1 MIEFDEEQPRKQ
13 FETLVP
19 LINVVFL
26 LLIFFLLAGT
36 MQPAENVAVSLPE
49 GALNDRE
56 REVPTTLIVEADG
69 FVWLGDRPTDAKFA
83 VKLVEQ
89 YLSEEGTKRVAIKA
103 DADAPAEAV
112 LELME
117 GLREAGV
124 EQVTIMTERSGS

>member
-1 MIEFDEEQPRKQ
+1 MIEFDEEPPRRQ

-36 MQPAENVAVSLPE
+36 MTPAENVAVSLPE
-49 GALNDRE
+49 GTLNDRE
-56 REVPTTLIVEADG
+56 QDVPTTLIVEADG
-69 FVWLGDRPTDAKFA
+69 FVWLGERVMDAKLSGA
-83 VKLVEQ
+83 MVEKH
-89 YLSEEGTKRVAIKA
+89 LKDTNTKRVAIKA

-112 LELME
+112 LQLME

-124 EQVTIMTERSGS
+124 EQVTIMTERGS

>member
-56 REVPTTLIVEADG
+56 RDVPTTLIVEADG

-83 VKLVEQ
+83 GKLVEQ

>member
-1 MIEFDEEQPRKQ
+1 MIEFDEEPPRRH

-36 MQPAENVAVSLPE
+36 MTPAENVAVSLPE
-49 GALNDRE
+49 GTLNDRE
-56 REVPTTLIVEADG
+56 QDVPTTLIVEADG
-69 FVWLGDRPTDAKFA
+69 FVWLGERVMDAKLSGA
-83 VKLVEQ
+83 MVEKH
-89 YLSEEGTKRVAIKA
+89 LKDTNTKRVAIKA

-112 LELME
+112 LQLME

-124 EQVTIMTERSGS
+124 EQVTIMTERGS

>member
-1 MIEFDEEQPRKQ
+1 MIEFDEEPPRRQ

-36 MQPAENVAVSLPE
+36 MQPAEKIAVSLPE
-49 GALNDRE
+49 GTLNDRE
-56 REVPTTLIVEADG
+56 RDVPTTLIVEADG
-69 FVWLGDRPTDAKFA
+69 FVWLGDRVMDAK
-83 VKLVEQ
+83 LSGHMVEKF
-89 YLSEEGTKRVAIKA
+89 LGDEGTKRVSIKA

-112 LELME
+112 LQLME

-124 EQVTIMTERSGS
+124 EQVTILTEQGS

>member
-1 MIEFDEEQPRKQ
+1 MIDFDEEPPRRQ

-36 MQPAENVAVSLPE
+36 MQPSENIAVALPE
-49 GALNDRE
+49 GVLNDRE
-56 REVPTTLIVEADG
+56 KDVPTTLTVEADG
-69 FVWLGDRPTDAKFA
+69 FIWLGDRVMDAK
-83 VKLVEQ
+83 
-89 YLSEEGTKRVAIKA
+89 LSGVMMEKHLKDTNTKRVAIKA
-103 DADAPAEAV
+103 DANAPADAV

-124 EQVTIMTERSGS
+124 EQVTIMTERGS

>member
-1 MIEFDEEQPRKQ
+1 MIDFDEEPPRRQ

-36 MQPAENVAVSLPE
+36 MQPSENIAVSLPE

-56 REVPTTLIVEADG
+56 KDVPTTLIVEADG
-69 FVWLGDRPTDAKFA
+69 FIWLGDRVMDAK
-83 VKLVEQ
+83 
-89 YLSEEGTKRVAIKA
+89 LSGVMMEKHLKDSNTKRVAIKA
-103 DADAPAEAV
+103 DANAPADAV

-124 EQVTIMTERSGS
+124 EQVTIMTERGS

>member
-1 MIEFDEEQPRKQ
+1 PRKQ

-56 REVPTTLIVEADG
+56 SDVPTTLIVEADG
-69 FVWLGDRPTDAKFA
+69 SVWLGDRPTDAKFA
-83 VKLVEQ
+83 AHLVEKF
-89 YLSEEGTKRVAIKA
+89 LDDEGAKRVAIKA

>member
-1 MIEFDEEQPRKQ
+1 MIDFDEEPPRRQ

-36 MQPAENVAVSLPE
+36 MKPSENVAVSLPE

-56 REVPTTLIVEADG
+56 QDVPTTLIVEADG
-69 FVWLGDRPTDAKFA
+69 FIWLGDRVMDAKLSG
-83 VKLVEQ
+83 VMVEKH
-89 YLSEEGTKRVAIKA
+89 LKDTNTKRVAIKA
-103 DADAPAEAV
+103 DANAPADAV

-124 EQVTIMTERSGS
+124 EQVTIMTERGS

>member
-1 MIEFDEEQPRKQ
+1 MIEFDEEPPRRQ

-36 MQPAENVAVSLPE
+36 MKPAEDVAVSLPE
-49 GALNDRE
+49 GMLNDRE
-56 REVPTTLIVEADG
+56 QEVPTTLIVEADG
-69 FVWLGDRPTDAKFA
+69 FVWLGDRVMDAKLSG
-83 VKLVEQ
+83 VMVEKH
-89 YLSEEGTKRVAIKA
+89 LKDTNTKRVAIKA

-112 LELME
+112 LQLME

-124 EQVTIMTERSGS
+124 EQVTILTERGQ

>member
-83 VKLVEQ
+83 GKLVEQ

>member
-1 MIEFDEEQPRKQ
+1 MIDFDEEPPRRQ

-36 MQPAENVAVSLPE
+36 MQPSENIAVSLPE

-56 REVPTTLIVEADG
+56 KDVPTTLIVEADG
-69 FVWLGDRPTDAKFA
+69 FIWLGDRVMDAK
-83 VKLVEQ
+83 
-89 YLSEEGTKRVAIKA
+89 LSGVMMEKHLKDTNTKRVAIKA
-103 DADAPAEAV
+103 DANAPADAV

-124 EQVTIMTERSGS
+124 EQVTIMTERGS

>member
-56 REVPTTLIVEADG
+56 REVPTTLIVEANG

-83 VKLVEQ
+83 GKLIEQ

>member
-1 MIEFDEEQPRKQ
+1 MIDFDEEPPRRQ

-36 MQPAENVAVSLPE
+36 MQPSENIAVALPE

-56 REVPTTLIVEADG
+56 KDVPTTLIVEADG
-69 FVWLGDRPTDAKFA
+69 FIWLGDRVMDAK
-83 VKLVEQ
+83 
-89 YLSEEGTKRVAIKA
+89 LSGVMMEKHLKDSNTKRVAIKA
-103 DADAPAEAV
+103 DANAPADAV

-124 EQVTIMTERSGS
+124 EQVTIMTERGS

>member
-1 MIEFDEEQPRKQ
+1 MIEFDQDPPKRQ

-36 MQPAENVAVSLPE
+36 MQPAEKVAVSLPE

-56 REVPTTLIVEADG
+56 RDVPTTLIVEADG
-69 FVWLGDRPTDAKFA
+69 FVWLGDRVMDAK
-83 VKLVEQ
+83 LSGHMVEKH
-89 YLSEEGTKRVAIKA
+89 LSESNTKRVAIKA

-124 EQVTIMTERSGS
+124 EQVTILTERSGS

>member
-1 MIEFDEEQPRKQ
+1 MIDFDQEPPRRQ

-36 MQPAENVAVSLPE
+36 MKPADKVAVSLPE
-49 GALNDRE
+49 GMLNDRE
-56 REVPTTLIVEADG
+56 RDLPTTLTVEADG
-69 FVWLGDRPTDAKFA
+69 FVWLGDRVMDAKLSG
-83 VKLVEQ
+83 VMVEKH
-89 YLSEEGTKRVAIKA
+89 LKDTNTKRVAIKA
-103 DADAPAEAV
+103 DADAPADAV

-124 EQVTIMTERSGS
+124 EQVTIMTERGQ

>member
-1 MIEFDEEQPRKQ
+1 MIEFDEEPPRRQ

-36 MQPAENVAVSLPE
+36 MKPAEDVAVSLPE
-49 GALNDRE
+49 GMLNDRE
-56 REVPTTLIVEADG
+56 QEVPTTLIVEADG
-69 FVWLGDRPTDAKFA
+69 FVWLGDRVMDAQLSG
-83 VKLVEQ
+83 VMVEKH
-89 YLSEEGTKRVAIKA
+89 LKDTNTKRVAIKA

-112 LELME
+112 LQLME

-124 EQVTIMTERSGS
+124 EQVTFLTERGQ

>member
-56 REVPTTLIVEADG
+56 RDVPTTLIVEADG
-69 FVWLGDRPTDAKFA
+69 FVWLDDRPTDAKFA
-83 VKLVEQ
+83 GKLVEQ